1 MSGLPSSE
9 TAHERNLQR
18 AGTPREEYGW
28 EYRLVSGTCSILQF
42 VAATTPCTCRLFQ
55 LVAVRRNRSGKTFH
69 PKVVGSIPTRPMRE
83 EPVIEPI
90 QAYSSLVISP
100 QWDLE
105 SPAVAARPSLLRSV
119 RCSLSVDADLEPL
132 NE

>member
-1 MSGLPSSE
+1 VSGLPSSE

-42 VAATTPCTCRLFQ
+42 AAASTPGSCRLFQ
-55 LVAVRRNRSGKTFH
+55 FVAVRRKHSGKTLN
-69 PKVVGSIPTRPMRE
+69 PKVVGSIPTRPIRE
-83 EPVIEPI
+83 NPAIEPI

-100 QWDLE
+100 
-105 SPAVAARPSLLRSV
+105 RY
-119 RCSLSVDADLEPL
+119 
-132 NE
+132 